1 MSKTGTQLKEMEYK
15 YVIQIHD
22 ILANEWIDY
31 CKFKE
36 LAAAEDFLKIQ
47 NIKNENNAD
56 LFRIQE
62 N

>member
-1 MSKTGTQLKEMEYK
+1 MSKTGEQLKEMEYK
-15 YVIQIHD
+15 YIVQIHD
-22 ILANEWIDY
+22 ALANEWIDY

-36 LAAAEDFLKIQ
+36 LASAEDFLKIQ
-47 NIKNENNAD
+47 KIKDENSAD